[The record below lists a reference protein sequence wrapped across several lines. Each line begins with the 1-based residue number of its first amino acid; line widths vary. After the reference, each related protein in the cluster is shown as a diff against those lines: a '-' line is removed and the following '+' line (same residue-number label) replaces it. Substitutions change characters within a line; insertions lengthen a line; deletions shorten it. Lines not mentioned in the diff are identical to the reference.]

1 MSADTKKTEFDLFS
15 DPLPC
20 SEPVDPE
27 RLLNDLVST
36 LRRFIVASEH
46 QIIAA
51 AFWIIHTYLIG
62 SFENSPIAIIN
73 TPERA
78 CGKTL
83 FQTVL
88 GKLVYRPLSSANASL
103 SALFRAVEKWGPT
116 ILIDEADTFFKD
128 NYDLQ
133 GMINAGYGKD
143 GCILRTVA
151 RGDGYDT
158 VRFKVYGA
166 KSIAGIALQ
175 KHLPDSTLSRGIIFN
190 LRRKLKHEKVERL
203 RYADAEDFTSLSSR
217 IARFAEDN
225 EEQIEKIR
233 PELPERLSD
242 RAQDNW
248 EPLFKIAHCVGGNWI
263 DRVRQASL
271 DLSKDFDS
279 ISVSSNELLH
289 DIKEVFDESGNQRI
303 SSANLIETLSEDQDK
318 AWATYNRGKPITPR
332 QIATMLGHYGIS
344 PKTVR
349 LGPHSTPKG
358 YEISQFEDAFSRYLQ
373 LDNSTSQSN
382 PIDSDPS
389 LSEKDPL
396 TTSTHYEGVL
406 ADDGE
411 IY

>member
-1 MSADTKKTEFDLFS
+1 MSSDTTKTDTGLFS
-15 DPLPC
+15 DPDPC

-27 RLLNDLVST
+27 QLLADLVNM

-46 QIIAA
+46 QIIAV
-51 AFWIIHTYLIG
+51 AFWIVHTHLTG

-73 TPERA
+73 APERA

-83 FQTVL
+83 LLNVL
-88 GKLVYRPLSSANASL
+88 ERLVYRPLSSANASP
-103 SALFRAVEKWGPT
+103 SALFRAIEKWGPT

-128 NYDLQ
+128 NFDLQ
-133 GMINAGYGKD
+133 GMVNAGYGKD
-143 GCILRTVA
+143 GCVLRTVA

-158 VRFKVYGA
+158 VRFRVYGA
-166 KSIAGIALQ
+166 KAIAGIALQ
-175 KHLPDSTLSRGIIFN
+175 KHLPDSTLSRGIILN

-203 RYADAEDFTSLSSR
+203 RYADAEDFTFLTSK

-225 EEQIEKIR
+225 AEQIENIR

-248 EPLFKIAHCVGGNWI
+248 EPLYKIAHCVGEKWV
-263 DRVRQASL
+263 DLVRQASL

-303 SSANLIETLSEDQDK
+303 SSANLIETLSQDQEK
-318 AWATYNRGKPITPR
+318 AWATYNRGKPISPR
-332 QIATMLGHYGIS
+332 QIANMLGHYGIS

-358 YEISQFEDAFSRYLQ
+358 YEMSQFSDAFSRYLQ
-373 LDNSTSQSN
+373 DV
-382 PIDSDPS
+382 DV
-389 LSEKDPL
+389 EE
-396 TTSTHYEGVL
+396 TTQQLLPPTGAGVVVD
-406 ADDGE
+406 DDGE